1 MRTEIKKW
9 SRRALFTSLMI
20 GTVNANWAAETSG
33 TPKPISLMQ
42 RLGDL
47 HHPVTTTNEMAQ
59 RFFDQGLTFIFAFNH
74 DAAIRSFNRAVEY
87 DPNLAM
93 AHWGIGLALGPN
105 INLPVSP
112 EAEKAAY
119 DATQKAVAL
128 SSKASQA
135 EKDYISALV
144 TRYSIEP
151 GADLVALDK
160 KYSEAMKKLVA
171 KYPDD
176 LDAATLYAE
185 SLMDLKPWQYWAD
198 DGSPNEG
205 TLHIVEVLESV
216 LHRDPRHPGAN
227 HYYIHAVEAS
237 RYPERALPSAA
248 RLETFVPSAG
258 HLVHMPS
265 HVYLRVGDYAAAARR
280 NEIASEADLDYVQA
294 CGVQGIYPAMYTS
307 HNMHFAAVAH
317 LLQGR
322 YAPAKRYA
330 ERLYAH
336 VKPVAETTEGFE
348 SFLPTLEQVLVGFGK
363 WDEILALPQPEEKF
377 KMHRGVWHFARGM
390 AFASQDKL
398 DLAEK
403 EADAVAVVAKE
414 LGPEAGFG
422 PFNKASAIFSIAEN
436 HVRARIALSKR
447 DYKTAVELL
456 EAVVP
461 VEDQL
466 RYMEPPDWYIYTRE
480 ALGGVLLSAGRY
492 SEAEAVFRKDLEKNR
507 RKGRA
512 LYGLQASLKK
522 QGNDTQARF
531 VERGFKAAW
540 ENADTTLTP
549 ASIWW
554 LAKN

>member
-1 MRTEIKKW
+1 MRTEMKKW
-9 SRRALFTSLMI
+9 SRRALFASLMI

-74 DAAIRSFNRAVEY
+74 DAAIRSFNRALEY

-93 AHWGIGLALGPN
+93 AHWGIGLSLGPN

-128 SSKASQA
+128 SSKASEA
-135 EKDYISALV
+135 EKDYIQALV

-160 KYSEAMKKLVA
+160 KYSEAMKKLVE

-176 LDAATLYAE
+176 LDATTLYAE
-185 SLMDLKPWQYWAD
+185 SLMDLKPWQYWNE
-198 DGSPNEG
+198 DGSPAEG
-205 TLHIVEVLESV
+205 TLHLVEVIESV
-216 LHRDPRHPGAN
+216 LRRDPRHPGAN

-237 RYPERALPSAA
+237 HYPERALPSAA
-248 RLETFVPSAG
+248 QLEAFAPSAG

-330 ERLYAH
+330 ERLLTH

-363 WDEILALPQPEEKF
+363 WDEILALPQPAEKF
-377 KMHRGVWHFARGM
+377 KLHRGVWHFARGM
-390 AFASQDKL
+390 AFASQDQL
-398 DLAEK
+398 DFAEK
-403 EADAVAVVAKE
+403 EATAIASIAKE
-414 LGPEAGFG
+414 LGPEAPFTV
-422 PFNKASAIFSIAEN
+422 FNKASAIFSVAEN
-436 HVRARIALSKR
+436 HVRARIAFSKR
-447 DYKTAVELL
+447 DYTNAAELL
-456 EAVVP
+456 SAVLP
-461 VEDQL
+461 IEDKL

-522 QGNDTQARF
+522 QGNDVQARF